1 MISRLLL
8 APIILLISSPALS
21 EVDKEIHEMC
31 LAAADYKG
39 CVSINQS
46 QPKLDT
52 TVNKEETNTSSE
64 LEAEQNQEDAEDSS
78 KQASPKKLSA
88 YGITDYR
95 TAHRWCK
102 KNLNGIDNDIFKT
115 NDPFDK
121 KTISESDFCRQYFIK
136 LLQSANGEICGECDL
151 DPNIILTN
159 SSEEL
164 KQSLESNYIENSLIE
179 DSFSTAKVN
188 NENLLSQEITPS
200 AISASEGDGDDS
212 EEKTFH
218 NACKDVRDYK
228 GCIEMK
234 SGQINKYAKGTREIP
249 RKDDSITIFHP
260 DAVIAK
266 EVRGEYGRYLNYRY
280 YRVGQNTEWSADA
293 DCEDYTV
300 NWKGDRGG
308 WLDVKVHQE
317 EKSQEALKIL
327 DEFCPQ
333 MDRLVKEAKSGSQ
346 PSFNYPIVK
355 NKKTRNIM
363 GGLLGIAGAINRTQ
377 NEQRMQNLEHNQ
389 RLIQQQ
395 QHYNQLDKINNNY
408 NYEHYSY

>member
-31 LAAADYKG
+31 LPAADYKG

-88 YGITDYR
+88 YGITDYG
-95 TAHRWCK
+95 TAFTWCK

-179 DSFSTAKVN
+179 DSSSTAKVN
-188 NENLLSQEITPS
+188 NENILNKEITQS
-200 AISASEGDGDDS
+200 AISPSETAADDS
-212 EEKTFH
+212 EEKTLHKKCIQAKDYLGCMKAYTTKSIDIPSPSVIQGKRKLTGNSCPSGWAYLGGGYCQEVKCIMDSFGSNH
-218 NACKDVRDYK
+218 PTVAGKGWVCPKKPLFGKGFLILGNAAIPALNNEKCPNEEPEIGKNNSCLN
-228 GCIEMK
+228 GLSE
-234 SGQINKYAKGTREIP
+234 GQIHAHRLATTQRPNKVP
-249 RKDDSITIFHP
+249 
-260 DAVIAK
+260 
-266 EVRGEYGRYLNYRY
+266 
-280 YRVGQNTEWSADA
+280 
-293 DCEDYTV
+293 V
-300 NWKGDRGG
+300 NWRRNLRD
-308 WLDVKVHQE
+308 
-317 EKSQEALKIL
+317 LKQDIDTERFL
-327 DEFCPQ
+327 
-333 MDRLVKEAKSGSQ
+333 
-346 PSFNYPIVK
+346 
-355 NKKTRNIM
+355 
-363 GGLLGIAGAINRTQ
+363 
-377 NEQRMQNLEHNQ
+377 QRMDG
-389 RLIQQQ
+389 
-395 QHYNQLDKINNNY
+395 Y
-408 NYEHYSY
+408 

>member
-31 LAAADYKG
+31 LPAADYKG

-95 TAHRWCK
+95 TAFTWCK

-136 LLQSANGEICGECDL
+136 VLQSANGEICGECDL

-164 KQSLESNYIENSLIE
+164 KQSLESNYIKNSLIE
-179 DSFSTAKVN
+179 DSSSIAKVN
-188 NENLLSQEITPS
+188 NENLLNKEITQS
-200 AISASEGDGDDS
+200 AISPSETAADDS
-212 EEKTFH
+212 EEKTLQKKCIQ
-218 NACKDVRDYK
+218 AKDYLGCLKAYTTKSIDIPSPGVIQGKRKLTGNSCPSGWAYLGSGYCQQVRCVVDNWGSNDQVVAGK
-228 GCIEMK
+228 GWRCPVKKLIGRGHLVLGDSPIPALNNEKCPNEEPEIGKNNSCLNRLSEEQIFAHEMASTQRASK
-234 SGQINKYAKGTREIP
+234 VP
-249 RKDDSITIFHP
+249 
-260 DAVIAK
+260 
-266 EVRGEYGRYLNYRY
+266 
-280 YRVGQNTEWSADA
+280 
-293 DCEDYTV
+293 V
-300 NWKGDRGG
+300 NWRRN
-308 WLDVKVHQE
+308 LRN
-317 EKSQEALKIL
+317 LKQDI
-327 DEFCPQ
+327 DTERFFRR
-333 MDRLVKEAKSGSQ
+333 MDG
-346 PSFNYPIVK
+346 Y
-355 NKKTRNIM
+355 
-363 GGLLGIAGAINRTQ
+363 
-377 NEQRMQNLEHNQ
+377 
-389 RLIQQQ
+389 
-395 QHYNQLDKINNNY
+395 
-408 NYEHYSY
+408 